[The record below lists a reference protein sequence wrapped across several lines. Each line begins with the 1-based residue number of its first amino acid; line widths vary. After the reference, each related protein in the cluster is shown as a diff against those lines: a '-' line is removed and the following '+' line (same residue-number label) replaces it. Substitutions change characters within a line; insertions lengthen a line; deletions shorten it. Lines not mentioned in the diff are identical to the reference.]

1 MSEEEGVGEG
11 RIARLH
17 LVSEKAEDLLNV
29 GRGDL

>member
-1 MSEEEGVGEG
+1 MSEEEGVAAW

-17 LVSEKAEDLLNV
+17 LVAGKAEDLLNV

>member
-1 MSEEEGVGEG
+1 MSEEVDVAAW

-29 GRGDL
+29 GRGEL